1 MTSAE
6 YFCSGSHAEPEYRH
20 YGLAS
25 EIYTHFTSP
34 IRRYADLLVHR
45 QLAYAIAYEGQGSEI
60 VDNDLRNK
68 GKLERVC
75 QNLNFRHRNA
85 QHAGRASIEYY
96 VGQALKARAERS
108 PDAAIDVDGYVMR
121 VFENGMVVFVPQF
134 GIEGLVRLDDFRLKS
149 GEARQR
155 ESKFDADAY
164 QLTVFEK
171 GHETE
176 GVTVELFQ
184 QLKVRVSSEEKSGAR
199 EKGKRRVRIVML
211 SGP

>member
-45 QLAYAIAYEGQGSEI
+45 QLAYAIQYDGQGSEV
-60 VDNDLRNK
+60 VDDGLRNK

-96 VGQALKARAERS
+96 VGQALKARAEKT
-108 PDAAIDVDGYVMR
+108 PDAAIEVDGYVMR
-121 VFENGMVVFVPQF
+121 VFENGIVVFVPQF
-134 GIEGLVRLDDFRLKS
+134 GIEGLVRLDDFQLKT
-149 GEARQR
+149 GEAVKR
-155 ESKFDADAY
+155 ESRFESEEYK
-164 QLTVFEK
+164 LTVFEK
-171 GHETE
+171 DHEQQA
-176 GVTVELFQ
+176 VTVELFQ
-184 QLKVRVSSEEKSGAR
+184 QLRVRVSSEEKGGAR
-199 EKGKRRVRIVML
+199 EKGKRRVRIVVL
-211 SGP
+211 SA